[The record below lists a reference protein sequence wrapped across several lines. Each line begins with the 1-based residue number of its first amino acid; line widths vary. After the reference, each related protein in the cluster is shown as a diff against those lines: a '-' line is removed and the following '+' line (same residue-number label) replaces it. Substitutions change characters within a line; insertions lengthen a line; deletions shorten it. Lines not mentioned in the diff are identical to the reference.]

1 MNPKDIIS
9 QKVED
14 FAKNEKAYKSK
25 DFQET
30 EARNRFIDPLFEALG
45 WNLNQTNIPKKL
57 WDVHREYSQ
66 KDNSSTKKP
75 DYAFRLDAKLKFF
88 VEAKAPHVPLTDK
101 DPVFQAKRYAYSTN
115 GKAPII
121 ILTDFEEF
129 RVFNAL
135 QKPNYDNPLQGVLK
149 EFDFKYVDYLDKWDL
164 LVENFSREAV
174 LSGSLD
180 RLRGKIS
187 KSTKKLDD
195 EFLDEMVTWREN
207 LAKHIAIKNES
218 LSVDELNEAVQ
229 RILDRLIFI
238 RQLEDRNIVEENTLL
253 GYAKKEN
260 LYKVILP
267 FFGELNGKYNGL
279 LFKPHFS
286 EKLQIEDKVLKETI
300 LDLCYPRSPFQFD
313 VIEPEILG
321 RIYER
326 FLGSKIRLTDSHRAK
341 IEEKPEVR
349 HAGGVYYTP
358 EYIVN
363 YIVKETIGKKTENK
377 TPEEISKIK
386 ILDPA
391 CGSGSFLLGA
401 YQYLME
407 WHIDYYKSKV
417 IVHKPEANGI
427 KKASIHNR
435 GVNPSV
441 SDDFFFDA
449 EGEIKLSTK
458 KKGEILVNN
467 IYGVDID
474 REATEVAILSLYLK
488 LLEDGIDD
496 DGFLFLKGKVLP
508 DMTNNIKCGNS
519 LVDNKIK
526 KQFPDLPFKEIREM
540 SSFDWEVEY
549 KEIFTNNGF
558 DCIIGN
564 PPYLRI
570 QGLQEHHK
578 EQIEFY
584 LKNYL
589 SAVKRFDFY
598 LLFMERG
605 FGLLKEEGLLGFI
618 CPHKFINSDFGSGLR
633 KYLLENTALKR
644 IISFGNNLIF
654 ENATTY
660 TGIFLL
666 EKSNHT
672 EFEYYEFKDTKVEA
686 IKEYL
691 LTEDS
696 GYAIYNFNTLTES
709 PWTFSD
715 NKTSIILNKLNQLK
729 TKLGDVFEEI
739 SVGVQTGIDEVHLLK
754 YISKNGN
761 IIKVF
766 SEKEGENIE
775 IESGLLK
782 PFLLGEDVHRYKKS
796 EFKYYCLYPYQLING
811 KTKILEEKEFMQL
824 YPKGFEYV
832 SRHKKY
838 LKDIRT
844 RQKTNPKYWYSCHRQ
859 KDMNLFERK
868 RIITPYIS
876 LGCNMTIIDSG
887 IYNNT
892 KVYSL
897 EAKQSHNEN
906 MLYWLGILN
915 SRILWWF
922 ISNTGYVLRGGY
934 YAFTKDYLSPF
945 PIPIIN
951 FSKPNE
957 VKVHDRI
964 VQLVSELLELYKE
977 SNTNKS
983 QSEKDKL
990 VRYIND
996 YEAEIDEIVFKL
1008 YELTPEEI
1016 KIVEGNTK

>member
-195 EFLDEMVTWREN
+195 EFLDEMVLWREN

-260 LYKVILP
+260 LYKLILP

-377 TPEEISKIK
+377 TPEEISQIK

-417 IVHKPEANGI
+417 IVHKPEANGFDSSQN
-427 KKASIHNR
+427 KNSIP
-435 GVNPSV
+435 VKFK
-441 SDDFFFDA
+441 DDFFFDA
-449 EGEIKLSTK
+449 DGEIKLSTR

-519 LVDNKIK
+519 LISREDLFSNNMFGTSDIK
-526 KQFPDLPFKEIREM
+526 A
-540 SSFDWEVEY
+540 FDWK
-549 KEIFTNNGF
+549 KEFPFHGF
-558 DCIIGN
+558 DCVIGN
-564 PPYLRI
+564 PPYIRI
-570 QGLQEHHK
+570 QELQK
-578 EQIEFY
+578 W
-584 LKNYL
+584 
-589 SAVKRFDFY
+589 A
-598 LLFMERG
+598 
-605 FGLLKEEGLLGFI
+605 KEEVELYKKIYQSGKTNNFDIYVLFLERSIKLLNENGSSGFI
-618 CPHKFINSDFGSGLR
+618 VPNKFMQQEYGEGIREIYSNDKLISKIINFKDFQV
-633 KYLLENTALKR
+633 
-644 IISFGNNLIF
+644 F

-660 TGIFLL
+660 TCLIFANKKETDEFLYSEAKNELLNSLSFSNLKNSILSKNVWTLYSNEDEKLHKAMSSLSRVNDVAENIFVGIQTSADKVLILDYISETKNVVKLFSNSLNKEVEL
-666 EKSNHT
+666 ERKYIRHIVSGSDVKRYIKPPVTQFVIFPYDIIDGKAKLVEKNILET
-672 EFEYYEFKDTKVEA
+672 EVPKTWT
-686 IKEYL
+686 YL
-691 LTEDS
+691 
-696 GYAIYNFNTLTES
+696 F
-709 PWTFSD
+709 D
-715 NKTSIILNKLNQLK
+715 NK
-729 TKLGDVFEEI
+729 
-739 SVGVQTGIDEVHLLK
+739 
-754 YISKNGN
+754 
-761 IIKVF
+761 
-766 SEKEGENIE
+766 
-775 IESGLLK
+775 
-782 PFLLGEDVHRYKKS
+782 
-796 EFKYYCLYPYQLING
+796 
-811 KTKILEEKEFMQL
+811 KILEDRESGKL
-824 YPKGFEYV
+824 KGKGWWGYI
-832 SRHKKY
+832 Y
-838 LKDIRT
+838 LKNMSLQD
-844 RQKTNPKYWYSCHRQ
+844 KPKLCIPRLVQ
-859 KDMNLFERK
+859 
-868 RIITPYIS
+868 RIQ
-876 LGCNMTIIDSG
+876 C
-887 IYNNT
+887 IYDEHGDYCQDNVDVGGVIL
-892 KVYSL
+892 KPEYR
-897 EAKQSHNEN
+897 H
-906 MLYWLGILN
+906 LYLYFMGILN
-915 SRILWWF
+915 SRLLSTYLSK
-922 ISNTGYVLRGGY
+922 ISTPFRGGFWSCNRQY
-934 YAFTKDYLSPF
+934 LEKLPIYIPDPTDKQKFTITQKIEEL
-945 PIPIIN
+945 
-951 FSKPNE
+951 
-957 VKVHDRI
+957 VKQI
-964 VQLVSELLELYKE
+964 LEFRK
-977 SNTNKS
+977 NK
-983 QSEKDKL
+983 KTAD
-990 VRYIND
+990 
-996 YEAEIDEIVFKL
+996 AEFLERKIDEMVEVL
-1008 YELTPEEI
+1008 YG
-1016 KIVEGNTK
+1016 VEG